1 MRIGQMQI
9 GLMPEASLALEAGIL
24 FALLL
29 ALPLGYI
36 ITLTIIGLFRYRVG
50 RAMRETAGVR
60 PSSENLNIGQLTPG
74 KPQSEL
80 DLEFI
85 RPTPKTA
92 CAARALPVLTEA
104 RRHATELARIY
115 AAAACA
121 YPLVVTFVFLEWLS
135 SVPKQHVVLTFA
147 LLITNHF
154 LTTATPAILALM
166 MVLRRQVRF
175 LVLAFFLQILAL
187 GVFLQILASWGYDR
201 PWPSAVSLIFACGGV
216 PTVAV
221 LFLNIRRLRAIGPVV
236 VAAILLLLCGFGV
249 GAFHAIT
256 HMLDVIGPVKFI
268 QQDLAQLTFLDAAL
282 RWWDE
287 VSRLPANEMLAKVS
301 ALASDPS
308 SVAQAANPER
318 LTTSEKVFGLAIG
331 LGGLSVGIA
340 VAWAFV
346 RWLAVSYQA
355 RRASDQMLAI
365 DVLLVIFTAFMFLI
379 VVTGGLSISAA
390 AMLAGF
396 AGYKISAKLQLRFR
410 ERRAPAVAARTLL
423 LLRVFG
429 FSRRTQR
436 LLEDLGRRWRYLGPI
451 RLIGSTDVA
460 FATIE
465 PHEFFEFLNGR
476 LTRAFVKGQNDLD
489 ERMRK
494 SAASPDPDGLF
505 RVDDFFCHDD
515 TWGTT
520 VVHLARKADAVLMD
534 LRGFTPKNRGCVFE
548 IEQLI
553 AFIPLRRVV
562 LLVDDSTDLP
572 FLETTLHA
580 IWRVMPG
587 DSANALLS
595 KQRLR
600 ILRASSAHRRT
611 LDTLLGLLCE
621 SFEGQ
626 PGVAGRIASLP
637 AIS

>member
-1 MRIGQMQI
+1 MQI
-9 GLMPEASLALEAGIL
+9 GLMPEASLALEAGTL
-24 FALLL
+24 NALLL

-36 ITLTIIGLFRYRVG
+36 ITLTIIGSFRYRVG

-60 PSSENLNIGQLTPG
+60 PSPENLNIGQLTPC
-74 KPQSEL
+74 KPQREL

-92 CAARALPVLTEA
+92 RAARELPVLTEA

-121 YPLVVTFVFLEWLS
+121 YPLVVTFVFLAWFS

-147 LLITNHF
+147 LLITFWF
-154 LTTATPAILALM
+154 LITATPAILALM

-187 GVFLQILASWGYDR
+187 AVFLQILASWGYNG
-201 PWPSAVSLIFACGGV
+201 PSAVSLCFFSGGI

-221 LFLNIRRLRAIGPVV
+221 LLLNTRRLRAIGPVV
-236 VAAILLLLCGFGV
+236 FAAILLLLCGFGI
-249 GAFHAIT
+249 GAVYALI
-256 HMLDVIGPVKFI
+256 HMIEVVGPVKFI
-268 QQDLAQLTFLDAAL
+268 QQDLAQLTFQDAVL

-287 VSRLPANEMLAKVS
+287 VWRLPTNEMLAKVS
-301 ALASDPS
+301 AFASHPS
-308 SVAQAANPER
+308 SVVQAANPER
-318 LTTSEKVFGLAIG
+318 LTTSEKVFGLVIW
-331 LGGLSVGIA
+331 LGGISVGIA

-379 VVTGGLSISAA
+379 LVTDGRWISGASV
-390 AMLAGF
+390 LAGF
-396 AGYKISAKLQLRFR
+396 AGYKLSAKLQLRFR
-410 ERRAPAVAARTLL
+410 EQRAPAITPRTLL

-451 RLIGSTDVA
+451 RLIGGTDVA

-465 PHEFFEFLNGR
+465 PYEFFEFLNGR

-489 ERMRK
+489 ERMLK
-494 SAASPDPDGLF
+494 SAAAPDPDGLF

-520 VVHLARKADAVLMD
+520 FVHLARKADAVLMD
-534 LRGFTPKNRGCVFE
+534 LRGFTPKNRGCIFE

-562 LLVDDSTDLP
+562 LLVDDSTNLP
-572 FLETTLHA
+572 FLEKTLHA
-580 IWRVMPG
+580 TWRVMPG
-587 DSANALLS
+587 NSANALLS
-595 KQRLR
+595 KPQLR

-626 PGVAGRIASLP
+626 PAVAGRIASFP